1 MAKGSTSTLSAPL
14 HLLHRAAQRADSLF
28 ARHVGD
34 VDLTPRQ
41 FAVLE
46 AVSQADGLNQS
57 AIVAATGI
65 DRSSTADL
73 VRRMVSMGLLQR
85 RRTKRDARSYAVRLT
100 REGRKALSSG
110 ERAARATNDALLSLI
125 PSVHRAVFVDALKT
139 MALGE
144 REQRAQAPTTIS
156 RERDSGP

>member
-1 MAKGSTSTLSAPL
+1 MQHSEISICEIAET
-14 HLLHRAAQRADSLF
+14 
-28 ARHVGD
+28 
-34 VDLTPRQ
+34 
-41 FAVLE
+41 E

-57 AIVAATGI
+57 AIMAATGI
-65 DRSSTADL
+65 DRSCTADL

-100 REGRKALSSG
+100 REGREALSSG
-110 ERAARATNDALLSLI
+110 EQAARATNDALLSLI

-144 REQRAQAPTTIS
+144 REQRAQAPSTIS
-156 RERDSGP
+156 RERDPGP